1 LLDGNKTKEPIMD
14 CDIRGFYKDKV
25 IFLTGATGFLGKLL
39 IEKLLRSTEVKR
51 IYAMVRSKRGQNIED
66 RLKVWKTDPVF
77 EVLLRSKTDALQR
90 VHPIAGDCC
99 EADLGIS
106 EQDRRILASE
116 VEVVIHGAAT
126 VRFTEDLHIALAI
139 NTRATRLMLQLAKEM
154 KKLVA
159 YLHVSTAYSNS
170 VLFRIEEKFYPELLT
185 CGSDKVLALSELVSE
200 KVLDEM
206 EPALRGDFKNTY
218 TYTKALA
225 EDVILKEAG
234 SLPVSIYRPAIIIAT
249 YKEPLVGWIDNL
261 YGPIGMIYGIAFGV
275 LRMVCCN
282 RKALNTMVPG
292 DYAAN
297 VALAIIW
304 QTAKEKKVAPRNTVD
319 VAPKIYAFGPGKNMF
334 LNNDLINFSLSLREK
349 IPLNQMIWYP
359 FIFNVPSPTLYPLVA
374 FFVHV
379 LPAHVFDLFLR
390 LSGKKPRLVKLYR
403 TIHEN
408 IITTRY
414 FTSNTFYFEME
425 NTNRLRDQLSSE
437 EKTIYEFGMESLN
450 WKDYWGQAYRGM
462 RVYLGKEPNTAES
475 LTQAQ
480 RLLWKFKVAHYSLVT
495 VLVFIAG
502 YLLWCLIKLFM

>member
-1 LLDGNKTKEPIMD
+1 MD
-14 CDIRGFYKDKV
+14 CDMRGFYKDKV

-51 IYAMVRSKRGQNIED
+51 IYSMVRSKRGQNIED

-77 EVLLRSKTDALQR
+77 EVLLRSKPDALQR
-90 VHPIAGDCC
+90 VYPIAGDCS

-126 VRFTEDLHIALAI
+126 VKFTEDLHIALAI

-170 VLFRIEEKFYPELLT
+170 VLLRIEEKFYPELLT

-200 KVLDEM
+200 QVLDGM

-225 EDVILKEAG
+225 EDVVLKEAG

-261 YGPIGMIYGIAFGV
+261 YGPIGMMYGVAFGV
-275 LRMVCCN
+275 LRMMCCN
-282 RKALNTMVPG
+282 RKAFNTMVPG

-297 VALAIIW
+297 AALASIW
-304 QTAKEKKVAPRNTVD
+304 QTAKDKKVLPRNTAD
-319 VAPKIYAFGPGKNMF
+319 VPPKIYAFGPGKNMF
-334 LNNDLINFSLSLREK
+334 LNDDLIRFSLSQREK
-349 IPLNQMIWYP
+349 IPLTQMIWYP
-359 FIFNVPSPTLYPLVA
+359 CVFNVPSPTLYSLVA

-379 LPAHVFDLFLR
+379 LPAHVFDLYLR
-390 LSGKKPRLVKLYR
+390 LSGKKPRLVKLYSV
-403 TIHEN
+403 IHEN
-408 IITTRY
+408 IFTTRY
-414 FTSNTFYFEME
+414 FTSNTFHFEMD
-425 NTNRLRDQLSSE
+425 NTNRLRDQLSPE
-437 EKTIYEFGMESLN
+437 EKTIYEFDMESLN
-450 WKDYWGQAYRGM
+450 WNDYWSQALRGM
-462 RVYLGKEPNTAES
+462 RTYLAKEPNTPES
-475 LTQAQ
+475 ITQGQ
-480 RLLWKFKVAHYSLVT
+480 RLLWKLKVAHYSLVT
-495 VLVFIAG
+495 VLVFLAG
-502 YLLWCLIKLFM
+502 YLLWFLIKLYIL